1 MNDIRL
7 PNITAPMD
15 AQKIQ
20 QIGDYLFQL
29 ARQLNIIL
37 DDIDKKN
44 SELESKLNEIDS
56 TLRSKG
62 VI

>member
-7 PNITAPMD
+7 PNITAPTE

-20 QIGDYLFQL
+20 QIADYLFQL
-29 ARQLNIIL
+29 ARQLNVIL

-44 SELESKLNEIDS
+44 SELESKINEFDS
-56 TLRSKG
+56 TLKSKG

>member
-1 MNDIRL
+1 MGNKMNEGML
-7 PNITAPMD
+7 MPY
-15 AQKIQ
+15 KK
-20 QIGDYLFQL
+20 
-29 ARQLNIIL
+29 IL